1 MHITTNPEMKIPEK
15 RAVLHESSVAAV
27 WARISLTLRVFG
39 FFPFGPTDCVL
50 QNHDILQCWSV
61 SVTILIKK
69 TPNHI
74 NCNKQ
79 RYFAF
84 CPLGLLSHVKFISG
98 CRLVDTRE
106 FIRGNSHMTSFW
118 GRECSDLS
126 AENTKI
132 YLASHNHE
140 LLELSQT
147 CSTPLW
153 DPQHHFTYRVNYVLS
168 TSLPDYKIPSM
179 RTEPI
184 QHLYSNHQAECL
196 TSIW

>member
-1 MHITTNPEMKIPEK
+1 MLIPSRIHSHPK
-15 RAVLHESSVAAV
+15 LPFSQDGRMRDVVAAFLGSPFRNPHTV
-27 WARISLTLRVFG
+27 KLRIRKLLTAKEMIFVLNFLNR
-39 FFPFGPTDCVL
+39 FFICL
-50 QNHDILQCWSV
+50 
-61 SVTILIKK
+61 
-69 TPNHI
+69 
-74 NCNKQ
+74 
-79 RYFAF
+79 
-84 CPLGLLSHVKFISG
+84 KF
-98 CRLVDTRE
+98 
-106 FIRGNSHMTSFW
+106 FW